1 MLEATKNP
9 TPTGYT
15 SPDGTKHAVAEF
27 ILTGI
32 TAALVEQAEHA
43 HFYGIHADGQT
54 AANARRELS
63 NEISGYLDAHFP
75 GYTAFNILRAKPED
89 TDGEPTPY
97 RARIVVEIDYLTDV
111 TTEAGVKY

>member
-15 SPDGTKHAVAEF
+15 SPDGTRHAVAEF

-32 TAALVEQAEHA
+32 PAALVEQAEHA

-63 NEISGYLDAHFP
+63 NEISGYLDAHFS

-97 RARIVVEIDYLTDV
+97 RARIVVEIDYL
-111 TTEAGVKY
+111 

>member
-15 SPDGTKHAVAEF
+15 SPDGTRHAVAEF

-32 TAALVEQAEHA
+32 PAALVEQAEHA

-54 AANARRELS
+54 AAVARRELS

-97 RARIVVEIDYLTDV
+97 RARIVVEIDYL
-111 TTEAGVKY
+111 